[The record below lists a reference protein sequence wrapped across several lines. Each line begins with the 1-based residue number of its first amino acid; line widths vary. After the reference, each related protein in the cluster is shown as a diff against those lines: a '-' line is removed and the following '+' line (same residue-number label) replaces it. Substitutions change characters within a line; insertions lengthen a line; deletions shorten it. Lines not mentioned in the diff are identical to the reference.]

1 MKASAFPP
9 SAMQQSMLLSSMK
22 LPDAGIYLLQYIG
35 YLNEALQETDFR
47 LAWSRLAVGRRI
59 TKRRRLT
66 GSASRE

>member
-1 MKASAFPP
+1 MKTSAFPP

-47 LAWSRLAVGRRI
+47 LAW
-59 TKRRRLT
+59 
-66 GSASRE
+66 